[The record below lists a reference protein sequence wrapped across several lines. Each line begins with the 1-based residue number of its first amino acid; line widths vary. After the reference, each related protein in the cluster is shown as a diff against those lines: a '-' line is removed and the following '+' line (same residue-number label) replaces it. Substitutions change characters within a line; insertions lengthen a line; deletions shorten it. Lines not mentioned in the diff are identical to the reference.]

1 MIKILSSLDSNL
13 FYFINTYITNP
24 FLDFIFI
31 FFHDAHKNIYVI
43 VPIFFLLLLFIY
55 KNKLK
60 RVSLLLLLPGIILTD
75 QIGRGIKN
83 LEIRERPY
91 IQMSNVNLLVDVN
104 LNDDGT
110 YKITKSSKKS
120 FPSNH
125 AANIFLI
132 CSFLTFIYPHNKKYF
147 FTIAVLISISRI
159 YVGVHYPLDV
169 VIGATIGL
177 IISYLIQKVSKRLIR
192 QSIIR

>member
-1 MIKILSSLDSNL
+1 MIQEFLKLDYFLFKLINIYFSNQ
-13 FYFINTYITNP
+13 
-24 FLDFIFI
+24 FLDIIFS

-43 VPIFFLLLLFIY
+43 VPIFFLLLLLFY

-75 QIGRGIKN
+75 QIGRSIKN
-83 LEIRERPY
+83 LEIRQRPY
-91 IQMSNVNLLVDVN
+91 MQMSNVNLLIDVD
-104 LNDDGT
+104 LNNDGS

-125 AANIFLI
+125 AANIFFI
-132 CSFLTFIYPHNKKYF
+132 CLFLTFIYPHNRKYF
-147 FTIAVLISISRI
+147 ITIAVLISISRI

-169 VIGATIGL
+169 ISGAMVGV
-177 IISYLIQKVSKRLIR
+177 IISYLMQKVSKQLIR
-192 QSIIR
+192 

>member
-13 FYFINTYITNP
+13 FYFINTCITNP

-31 FFHDAHKNIYVI
+31 FFHDAHKNTYVI
-43 VPIFFLLLLFIY
+43 VTIFFLLLLFIY

-104 LNDDGT
+104 LNDDGS

-125 AANIFLI
+125 AANIFFI

-159 YVGVHYPLDV
+159 YVGVHYPLDI
-169 VIGATIGL
+169 VIGAIIGL
-177 IISYLIQKVSKRLIR
+177 IISYLMQKVSKRLIR
-192 QSIIR
+192 

>member
-1 MIKILSSLDSNL
+1 MIQEFLKLDYFLFKLINIHFSNK
-13 FYFINTYITNP
+13 
-24 FLDFIFI
+24 FLDIIFS
-31 FFHDAHKNIYVI
+31 FFHHAHKNVYIVI
-43 VPIFFLLLLFIY
+43 PIFFLLLLIIY
-55 KNKLK
+55 KDKLN
-60 RVSLLLLLPGIILTD
+60 RFSLLLLLPGIILTD

-104 LNDDGT
+104 LNADGS

-125 AANIFLI
+125 AANIFFI
-132 CSFLTFIYPHNKKYF
+132 FSFLTFIYPRNKKYF
-147 FTIAVLISISRI
+147 FTIALLISISRI

-169 VIGATIGL
+169 LIGTIIGL

-192 QSIIR
+192 QRIIR